1 MTEKKSE
8 MVRLDSHQNDNW
20 SNSNI
25 PVAIL
30 NTESTLHDRISFCWN
45 LANQLHVLS
54 SLLAEHENREIKETA
69 AMFGGQLIPLE
80 AMLRKLGDDTQPSG
94 GLKPLN
100 DEESLTRASE
110 P

>member
-20 SNSNI
+20 TSSEI

-54 SLLAEHENREIKETA
+54 DLLGQHENREIQEVA
-69 AMFGGQLIPLE
+69 ALFGCHLIPLE
-80 AMLRKLGDDTQPSG
+80 AMLEKVGDDTQTSG
-94 GLKPLN
+94 GSKPPN
-100 DEESLTRASE
+100 DEESLTPASE